1 MNQVRAHLLRPLFTL
16 LLLLA
21 ACGGGPLITDSAGDP
36 TITMAPTNTL
46 PPTAIPSGSEGVG
59 LAFFKAWENQDY
71 LGMYSLLTP
80 QSQALIDAQSFAAR
94 YQEALATATVR
105 TIHIQPI
112 SARQDGDQAEIGVR
126 VTWETTLVGDILREQ
141 TAQMRYSGDRW
152 GIVWSEGLILP
163 ELEGGFRLAMDYRVP
178 ARANI
183 YDVDGLGLAFQGTAI
198 TLGVVP
204 GRMGDEDALLDLLSD
219 LLNRPVVDIR
229 AIYATALPDW
239 FVPVGDVASD
249 RVQENLAALA
259 PFLDEGSLVTEERLT
274 RLYTPT
280 GVAPH
285 IVGYTGPVPA
295 ETSDAYRA
303 AGYRGDEYVGVSGL
317 EAWGESYLR
326 GQPGGVLWVVSSSG
340 DYITQVQ
347 ESAPRQARS
356 IYTTLSR
363 DFQAAVET
371 ALAEALTTHPLT
383 PNGAVVVLDVNSG
396 AVLAMA
402 SFPDFHPRI
411 FDAGRPTA
419 AVELGRVLND
429 PGRPLLNR
437 AAQGEYPAG
446 SVFKIITASAG
457 LFTGIYTA
465 DTRYFCTGVW
475 TGLGEDFVKYDWLE
489 GGHGSLNLV
498 QGLTRSCNPYF
509 YELGLN
515 LNIFDSYALPNMAR
529 AYGLGTATG
538 IEGIPEASGLIPDP
552 DWKINQLGEG
562 WVPGDTVNM
571 AIGQGFVLVTP
582 LQIAGM
588 AAAVANG
595 GTLYQPTLINRI
607 GAGGGA
613 PEEAWPVRAVAQ
625 LPLTPEQLAIIQT
638 SLNDVTS
645 GPSGTAAFQMQG
657 LRVPTAGKTGTAE
670 NAGGTSHAW
679 FTGYAPAGPFTTA
692 GGAVITTPEI
702 AIAVIAENAGE
713 GSAVAAPIFRRIV
726 ELYYGITP
734 LTPYPWNR

>member
-1 MNQVRAHLLRPLFTL
+1 MIWLLP
-16 LLLLA
+16 LA
-21 ACGGGPLITDSAGDP
+21 ACSGGPLITDSAGEA
-36 TITMAPTNTL
+36 TITMAPTETM
-46 PPTAIPSGSEGVG
+46 PPTPLPAGSEGVG

-94 YQEALATATVR
+94 YQEALATATVSAVN
-105 TIHIQPI
+105 IQPI
-112 SARQDGDQAEIGVR
+112 SARQEGDQAEIGVR
-126 VTWETTLVGDILREQ
+126 VTWTTTLVGDVMREH
-141 TAQMRYSGDRW
+141 TAQMRFSGDRW
-152 GIVWSEGLILP
+152 GIVWHEGLILP

-183 YDVDGLGLAFQGTAI
+183 YDVDGLGLAFQGAAI

-204 GRMGDEDALLDLLSD
+204 GRMEDEEALLALLSE
-219 LLNRPVVDIR
+219 LLNRPVDDLR

-239 FVPVGDVASD
+239 YVPLGDVAGD
-249 RVQENLAALA
+249 LVQENLQALA

-274 RLYTPT
+274 RLYTPD
-280 GVAPH
+280 GIAPH
-285 IVGYTGPVPA
+285 IVGYTGPIPA
-295 ETSDAYRA
+295 ENA
-303 AGYRGDEYVGVSGL
+303 AVYQVTGYRGDEYVGVSGL

-340 DYITQVQ
+340 EYITQIQ

-363 DFQAAVET
+363 DFQSAVEQ
-371 ALAEALTTHPLT
+371 ALAEASASHPLR
-383 PNGAVVVLDVNSG
+383 PNGAVVVLDANSG

-402 SFPDFHPRI
+402 SYPDFHPRI

-429 PGRPLLNR
+429 PGRPLINR

-446 SVFKIITASAG
+446 SVFKIVTASAG
-457 LFTGIYTA
+457 LFTGIYGP

-475 TGLGEDFVKYDWLE
+475 TGLGEDFTKYDWLE
-489 GGHGSLNLV
+489 GGHGNVNLV

-515 LNIFDSYALPNMAR
+515 LNLFDNDALPQVAR
-529 AYGLGTATG
+529 AFGLGAATG

-552 DWKINQLGEG
+552 DWKINALGDG
-562 WVPGDTVNM
+562 WAPGDTVNM

-582 LQIAGM
+582 LQIANM
-588 AAAVANG
+588 LAAVGNG

-613 PEEAWPVRAVAQ
+613 PEESWPVVAVAQ
-625 LPLTPEQLAIIQT
+625 LPLSAEQLAIVQG

-645 GPSGTAAFQMQG
+645 GVSGTAAFQMQG

-670 NAGGTSHAW
+670 NAGGESHAW
-679 FTGYAPAGPFTTA
+679 FAGYAPAGPYTTA
-692 GGAVITTPEI
+692 GGAVLNAPEI